1 MKELMT
7 VSEVA
12 KVIRT
17 NRNSVYKLI
26 HAGELK
32 AMNINGL
39 KIAPEHL
46 QEFMT
51 SRTLQNGTARKEEQ

>member
-1 MKELMT
+1 MKALLT

-12 KVIRT
+12 KIIRT

-32 AMNINGL
+32 AMDINGF
-39 KIAPEHL
+39 KISQESL
-46 QEFMT
+46 EEFMT
-51 SRTLQNGTARKEEQ
+51 SRTTHPGTAGKEEQ